1 MFGIKKMLMKKM
13 LDQQLKGV
21 PQKEKDRIINAVT
34 ENPEFFEKIGK
45 EIEAEVK
52 RGKSQMTASM
62 EVMRKYQG
70 QIQELMK

>member
-13 LDQQLKGV
+13 LEQQLKGV

-52 RGKSQMTASM
+52 RGKSQMAASM

>member
-21 PQKEKDRIINAVT
+21 PQKEKDRIIAAVT

-52 RGKSQMTASM
+52 HGKSQMTASM